1 MIENTL
7 FGTRPK
13 IKFYQQAPLPF
24 QGQKRNFLYY
34 FMDAL
39 KEFQDKEIF
48 VDLFGGSGFLSH
60 TIKYCM
66 PDKRVIF
73 NDFDNYTQR
82 LKNINT
88 TNEIITQIREIIPY
102 QIRHKNRINTKDQL
116 IDSDRKQKII
126 DIIYKYEQKGFVDYK
141 TLSSNLLFSGKNE
154 STFKQ
159 FVSKQFYER
168 IKKENYNADGYLQDV
183 EVTHL
188 DYKALF
194 EQYKDNSNVCFI
206 ADPPYFNT
214 DVKSY
219 SSYWQIQDYFD
230 VFKVLKNTSY
240 FYFTSDK
247 SQIIQLFDCLEQN
260 FDFKHPFNDAKKSY
274 VKVTINKFNYYND
287 IMIYKNTKK

>member
-1 MIENTL
+1 MTENTL
-7 FGTRPK
+7 FGTRQTL
-13 IKFYQQAPLPF
+13 KFYQQAPLPF
-24 QGQKRNFLYY
+24 QGQKRNFIYY

-39 KEFQDKEIF
+39 EDFQDKEIF

-88 TNEIITQIREIIPY
+88 TNEIVSKIREIIPY
-102 QIRHKNRINTKDQL
+102 QIRKKNTITYRNKL
-116 IDSDRKQKII
+116 IDNTTKQKII
-126 DIIYKYEQKGFVDYK
+126 DVIYEYEQKGFVDYK
-141 TLSSNLLFSGKNE
+141 TLSSNLLFSGQNE

-159 FVSKQFYER
+159 FVSKQFYHR

-188 DYKALF
+188 DYKTLF
-194 EQYKDNSNVCFI
+194 EQYKDNPNVCFI

-214 DVKSY
+214 DTKSY

-230 VFKVLKNTSY
+230 VFKILKNTSY

-260 FDFKHPFNDAKKSY
+260 FDFKSPFNDAKKSY
-274 VKVTINKFNYYND
+274 VKVAVNKRSYYND
-287 IMIYKNTKK
+287 IMIYKNINK

>member
-1 MIENTL
+1 MIEQTL
-7 FGTRPK
+7 FGQQEK
-13 IKFYQQAPLPF
+13 LKFYQQAPLPF
-24 QGQKRNFLYY
+24 QGQKRNFLYS
-34 FMDAL
+34 FIDAL
-39 KEFQDKEIF
+39 KGFKDKDIF

-88 TNEIITQIREIIPY
+88 TNEIVSKIREIIPY
-102 QIRHKNRINTKDQL
+102 QIRKKNTITNRNKL
-116 IDSDRKQKII
+116 IDTTTKQKII
-126 DIIYKYEQKGFVDYK
+126 DVIYDYEQKGFVDYK

-154 STFKQ
+154 SNFNS
-159 FVSKQFYER
+159 FISKQFYIR

-188 DYKALF
+188 DYKTLF
-194 EQYKDNSNVCFI
+194 EQYKNKPNVCFI
-206 ADPPYFNT
+206 VDPPYFNT
-214 DVKSY
+214 DTKSY
-219 SSYWQIQDYFD
+219 SSYWQLQDYFD
-230 VFKVLKNTSY
+230 VFQVLKNQSY

-247 SQIIQLFDCLEQN
+247 SQIIQLFKALEQN
-260 FDFKHPFNDAKKSY
+260 FDFKSPFQNTQKCC

-287 IMIYKNTKK
+287 IMIYKY